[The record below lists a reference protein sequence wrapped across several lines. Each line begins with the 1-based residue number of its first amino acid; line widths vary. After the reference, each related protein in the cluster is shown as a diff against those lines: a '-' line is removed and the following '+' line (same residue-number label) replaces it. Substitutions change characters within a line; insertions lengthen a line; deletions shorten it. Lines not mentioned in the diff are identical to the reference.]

1 MRKYHL
7 LAPGPTPVPPQVLEA
22 MARPLFHHRTPGFEA
37 LFKEVR
43 EGLSWLHQAPGDVI
57 TLAASGSGGMEA
69 SVANLMSPGDSAL
82 VVEGGK
88 FGERWGDICTAY
100 GMKTDVISV
109 EWGRSVDL
117 NEVESRL
124 KAGRHRAVFVQASET
139 STGAKHDVREIAR
152 IVRESSPET
161 LVVVDAVTAL
171 GVYDLRPS
179 EWGLDA
185 VVTGSQKSL
194 MLPPGLAFV
203 WLSERAWAAAEKTQ
217 SPRYYFDLL
226 IERKSQGKNT
236 TAWTPAISL
245 VVGLKVALDMMRE
258 EGLPNIF
265 ERHARL
271 ARGARAAME
280 ALGLE
285 MFPSDLM
292 SEAVTAVRVPEGVDG
307 KAIPRKMETEQ
318 GVTIAGGQSGR
329 GGNLGGKIFRIGHM
343 GYVDESDMLVAVG
356 GVEATLVDLGY
367 SLEIGAGLTAAQEVF
382 GQ

>member
-22 MARPLFHHRTPGFEA
+22 MARPLMHHRTSGFEA
-37 LFKEVR
+37 LFEEVR
-43 EGLSWLHQAPGDVI
+43 EGLSWLYQAVGDVI

-69 SVANLMSPGDSAL
+69 CVANLMSPGDSAL

-88 FGERWGDICTAY
+88 FGERWTEICRAY
-100 GMKTDVISV
+100 GMDTDVLSV
-109 EWGRSVDL
+109 EWGRSVDIG
-117 NEVESRL
+117 EVESRL
-124 KAGRHRAVFVQASET
+124 KAGRYRAVFVQASET
-139 STGAKHDVREIAR
+139 STGAKHDVKELAR
-152 IVRESSPET
+152 AVREVSPET
-161 LVVVDAVTAL
+161 LVAVDAITAL

-185 VVTGSQKSL
+185 VVTGSQKAM

-203 WLSERAWAAAEKTQ
+203 WLSERAWAAAEKTK

-245 VVGLKVALDMMRE
+245 IAGLKVALGMMRE

-271 ARGARAAME
+271 ARGIRAAMG

-285 MFPSDLM
+285 MFPKDLM
-292 SEAVTAVRVPEGVDG
+292 SEAVTAVRVPEGIDG
-307 KAIPRKMETEQ
+307 KAIPNKMQNDQ
-318 GVTIAGGQSGR
+318 GVTIAGGQSG
-329 GGNLGGKIFRIGHM
+329 LSGKIFRIGHM
-343 GYVDESDMLVAVG
+343 GFVDESDMLIAIG
-356 GVEATLVDLGY
+356 GLETTLADLGY
-367 SLEIGAGLTAAQEVF
+367 SLEKGAGLAAAQEVF
-382 GQ
+382 G